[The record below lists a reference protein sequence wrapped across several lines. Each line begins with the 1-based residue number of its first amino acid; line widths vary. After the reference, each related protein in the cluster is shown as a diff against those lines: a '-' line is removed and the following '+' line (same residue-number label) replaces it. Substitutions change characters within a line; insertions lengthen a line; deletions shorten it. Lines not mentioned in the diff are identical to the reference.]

1 MSNDKLEN
9 LVKEIRVP
17 GGHARAFELRQ
28 GQFLQI
34 IDLAGGQVADFIAF
48 NLNNHDEKL
57 SPTHIRTSLLSLK
70 FSAGDELRTIFRNPI
85 FMVVEDTVG
94 AHDFMIAACDERR
107 YLVDYG
113 VENHRSCVANFEEIL
128 EPYGISRTQLPDPF
142 NIFQCTAIEIDG
154 NLIQQPSLSKS
165 GDYLLLQTKMDVI
178 GAVSACPMDLNP
190 IGGNKITDIQ
200 IRIYEG

>member
-1 MSNDKLEN
+1 MSYDKSEN
-9 LVKEIRVP
+9 LVKEIRIP
-17 GGHARAFELRQ
+17 GEHAKAFELRQ

-34 IDLAGGQVADFIAF
+34 IDLAGGQVTDFIAF
-48 NLNNHDEKL
+48 NLNNYDEKL
-57 SPTHIRTSLLSLK
+57 SPTHTRTSLLSLK